1 MKVNDEKAQKQIKQ
15 KIDYMKSNISQ
26 KAYKKYQRIESA
38 NITGKR
44 HRNEKIQKKSEG
56 KKKWE

>member
-1 MKVNDEKAQKQIKQ
+1 MKN
-15 KIDYMKSNISQ
+15 NTSQ

-44 HRNEKIQKKSEG
+44 QRNEKS
-56 KKKWE
+56 

>member
-1 MKVNDEKAQKQIKQ
+1 
-15 KIDYMKSNISQ
+15 MKSNISQ